1 MNSFLF
7 TVSHK
12 GSISFGES
20 RVVFTIVKLGENAE
34 NPEDGEQLARFAK
47 TFPYTGFHRV
57 ELSEP
62 LPLKKGDRFSVI
74 AEISYTGADGKRTW
88 MYAASSYYEDMAC
101 IVIHPGE
108 SYVKEGGKWQDWT
121 EAEKDLEDE
130 DEAVDNFA
138 IKAFYR
144 E

>member
-1 MNSFLF
+1 M
-7 TVSHK
+7 
-12 GSISFGES
+12 
-20 RVVFTIVKLGENAE
+20 
-34 NPEDGEQLARFAK
+34 AR
-47 TFPYTGFHRV
+47 
-57 ELSEP
+57 
-62 LPLKKGDRFSVI
+62 
-74 AEISYTGADGKRTW
+74 
-88 MYAASSYYEDMAC
+88 